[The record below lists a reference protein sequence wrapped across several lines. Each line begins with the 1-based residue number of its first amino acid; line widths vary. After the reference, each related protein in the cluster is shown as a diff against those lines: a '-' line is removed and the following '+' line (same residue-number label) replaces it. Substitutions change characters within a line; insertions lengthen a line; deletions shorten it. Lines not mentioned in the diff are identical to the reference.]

1 MAYREAK
8 MGTDGEKRRA
18 LKTALAA
25 DEIVLAPGCGDVVT
39 ARLVEACGVAAI
51 HASGSVA
58 HRTSGYADAGFLS
71 LTEMTERI
79 AALCGGVDIP
89 VIADADTGFGG
100 AANVIRTVKDYERAG
115 AAALHIEDQLTPKR
129 PTHLGYGG
137 SFITRAEMVD
147 KIRAA
152 VDARNDENFLVIA
165 RIDVGDW
172 DEKLERIAACMEAG
186 ADCGWISARE
196 EDGIREI
203 VRVAGKPCVGVLQ
216 ANMTLPEYQALG
228 VACAFVPAA
237 LQIAALCAQKAV
249 LTALAETGGFADCL
263 DAMPHVAEMRPFYLQ
278 QGNAE
283 LKRIEAE
290 YSGEEKG

>member
-1 MAYREAK
+1 MA
-8 MGTDGEKRRA
+8 TDSEKRQRLKAA
-18 LKTALAA
+18 LKGP
-25 DEIVLAPGCGDVVT
+25 EIVLAPGCGDVVT
-39 ARLVEACGVAAI
+39 ARLAAMCGAGAI

-58 HRTSGYADAGFLS
+58 HRTAGYADAGFLG
-71 LTEMTERI
+71 LTEMTTRI
-79 AALCGGVDIP
+79 AALCDGVDIP

-100 AANVIRTVKDYERAG
+100 AANVVRTVKDYERAG
-115 AAALHIEDQLTPKR
+115 AAAIHIEDQLTPKR

-137 SFITRAEMVD
+137 SFVTRAEMVD

-152 VDARNDENFLVIA
+152 VDTRQDGNLLIVARC
-165 RIDVGDW
+165 DVDDW
-172 DEKLERIAACMEAG
+172 GEKLERIAECMEAG

-196 EDGIREI
+196 EKGIREI

-216 ANMTLPEYQALG
+216 GDMTLRQYRDYG

-249 LTALAETGGFADCL
+249 LEALAETGSFAAAL
-263 DAMPHVAEMRPFYLQ
+263 EGLPHIGEMRGFYLQ
-278 QGNAE
+278 QGNEE

-290 YSGEEKG
+290 YSGEPKG